1 MLGRRRGER
10 GREQEKKAHLAHV
23 GLKVQGVAEQGERFR
38 HKAVA
43 QQSTADRFHCVGL
56 WAGGAVHLGST
67 GAIEKEEG

>member
-1 MLGRRRGER
+1 MLGMT
-10 GREQEKKAHLAHV
+10 EK
-23 GLKVQGVAEQGERFR
+23 GERFH

-43 QQSTADRFHCVGL
+43 QQSTADRCYCVGL